1 MPKITNWDKMQNV
14 TPQDTMKY
22 HDVYED
28 QQLTRGNLAPL
39 KTITS
44 RRIATIAMSACVFVI
59 VYLICSV
66 VSGYNYIALTG
77 SMGAFGYGFRLTFGK
92 FLLTSAFTAAFY
104 FVMMLIMKRNLE
116 AQNALSDNADV
127 NQWHNDQHIALPE
140 EIQRNYD
147 WFPDV
152 GCTSDVQFSS
162 MISHMAL
169 SNKGLKMIQVAKRAS
184 HDILDED
191 GEVVLYKG
199 EVLTDD
205 DGNVLYETKPIID
218 TDFMDALYQASGV
231 PKGKTAGE
239 MLRKYYDATK
249 IKYNPD
255 GSNRD
260 KLGKFETVADLINK
274 DWQLPYY
281 EPQRPAGA
289 YIVDTAPVNTM
300 VLAITRAGKGQ
311 TVIEPTIDMWMRERR
326 PNNMVI
332 NDPKGELLVKNYVRG
347 TVRGFQI
354 VQFNLINAMK
364 TDIYNRASRFVM
376 KSYNII

>member
-1 MPKITNWDKMQNV
+1 MCMPKFTNWDKLQNV
-14 TPQDTMKY
+14 TPQETVKY
-22 HDVYED
+22 HDVYDD
-28 QQLTRGNLAPL
+28 QQLERGNLAPL

-44 RRIATIAMSACVFVI
+44 RRIATIAMSVFVFVI
-59 VYLICSV
+59 VYLVTSV
-66 VSGYNYIALTG
+66 ISGYKIVANTG
-77 SMGAFGYGFRLTFGK
+77 TLATFGYGFRFTFFK

-116 AQNALSDNADV
+116 SQNALSDNADV

-140 EIQRNYD
+140 EIQRKYD

-162 MISHMAL
+162 MISHVAL
-169 SNKGLKMIQVAKRAS
+169 SNKGLKTIQVAKRAKE
-184 HDILDED
+184 DILDED
-191 GEVVLYKG
+191 GEIVLYKG

-239 MLRKYYDATK
+239 MLRKYYDTTK
-249 IKYNPD
+249 IPYNPD
-255 GSNRD
+255 GSDRD
-260 KLGKFETVADLINK
+260 KLGKFATVADLINK

-281 EPQRPAGA
+281 EPMRPAGA

-300 VLAITRAGKGQ
+300 VLAITRAGKGKCSPDCI
-311 TVIEPTIDMWMRERR
+311 VIC
-326 PNNMVI
+326 N
-332 NDPKGELLVKNYVRG
+332 
-347 TVRGFQI
+347 
-354 VQFNLINAMK
+354 
-364 TDIYNRASRFVM
+364 S
-376 KSYNII
+376 

>member
-1 MPKITNWDKMQNV
+1 
-14 TPQDTMKY
+14 
-22 HDVYED
+22 
-28 QQLTRGNLAPL
+28 
-39 KTITS
+39 
-44 RRIATIAMSACVFVI
+44 
-59 VYLICSV
+59 
-66 VSGYNYIALTG
+66 
-77 SMGAFGYGFRLTFGK
+77 
-92 FLLTSAFTAAFY
+92 
-104 FVMMLIMKRNLE
+104 
-116 AQNALSDNADV
+116 
-127 NQWHNDQHIALPE
+127 
-140 EIQRNYD
+140 
-147 WFPDV
+147 
-152 GCTSDVQFSS
+152 

-169 SNKGLKMIQVAKRAS
+169 SNKGLKMVQVAKRAS

-300 VLAITRAGKGQ
+300 VLAINC
-311 TVIEPTIDMWMRERR
+311 I
-326 PNNMVI
+326 
-332 NDPKGELLVKNYVRG
+332 
-347 TVRGFQI
+347 
-354 VQFNLINAMK
+354 
-364 TDIYNRASRFVM
+364 
-376 KSYNII
+376 

>member
-1 MPKITNWDKMQNV
+1 
-14 TPQDTMKY
+14 MKAKA
-22 HDVYED
+22 
-28 QQLTRGNLAPL
+28 Q
-39 KTITS
+39 
-44 RRIATIAMSACVFVI
+44 SA
-59 VYLICSV
+59 
-66 VSGYNYIALTG
+66 
-77 SMGAFGYGFRLTFGK
+77 
-92 FLLTSAFTAAFY
+92 TAAQ
-104 FVMMLIMKRNLE
+104 MSSLSDANKSMEE
-116 AQNALSDNADV
+116 AVKADNSTDASDNADV

-184 HDILDED
+184 NDILDED

-260 KLGKFETVADLINK
+260 KLGKFATVADLINK

-281 EPQRPAGA
+281 EPMRPAGA

-300 VLAITRAGKGQ
+300 VLAINC
-311 TVIEPTIDMWMRERR
+311 I
-326 PNNMVI
+326 
-332 NDPKGELLVKNYVRG
+332 
-347 TVRGFQI
+347 
-354 VQFNLINAMK
+354 
-364 TDIYNRASRFVM
+364 
-376 KSYNII
+376 

>member
-14 TPQDTMKY
+14 TPQETMKY
-22 HDVYED
+22 HDVFED

-44 RRIATIAMSACVFVI
+44 RRLATIAMSACVFVI

-66 VSGYNYIALTG
+66 GSGYNQIALPG

-92 FLLTSAFTAAFY
+92 VLLTSAFTAAFY

-127 NQWHNDQHIALPE
+127 NQWHNDQQIALPD

-169 SNKGLKMIQVAKRAS
+169 SNKGLKMVQVAKRAS

-205 DGNVLYETKPIID
+205 DGNVLYETKPFID
-218 TDFMDALYQASGV
+218 TDFMDALYKESGV
-231 PKGKTAGE
+231 PKG
-239 MLRKYYDATK
+239 
-249 IKYNPD
+249 
-255 GSNRD
+255 
-260 KLGKFETVADLINK
+260 
-274 DWQLPYY
+274 
-281 EPQRPAGA
+281 
-289 YIVDTAPVNTM
+289 
-300 VLAITRAGKGQ
+300 
-311 TVIEPTIDMWMRERR
+311 
-326 PNNMVI
+326 
-332 NDPKGELLVKNYVRG
+332 
-347 TVRGFQI
+347 
-354 VQFNLINAMK
+354 
-364 TDIYNRASRFVM
+364 
-376 KSYNII
+376 

>member
-14 TPQDTMKY
+14 TPQETMKY

-59 VYLICSV
+59 VYLLCSV
-66 VSGYNYIALTG
+66 VSGYNYCAMTG
-77 SMGAFGYGFRLTFGK
+77 SLGAFGYGFRFTFGK

-184 HDILDED
+184 NDILDED

-249 IKYNPD
+249 IAYNPD

-260 KLGKFETVADLINK
+260 KLGKFATVADLINK

-281 EPQRPAGA
+281 EPMRPAGA

-300 VLAITRAGKGQ
+300 VLAINC
-311 TVIEPTIDMWMRERR
+311 I
-326 PNNMVI
+326 
-332 NDPKGELLVKNYVRG
+332 
-347 TVRGFQI
+347 
-354 VQFNLINAMK
+354 
-364 TDIYNRASRFVM
+364 
-376 KSYNII
+376 